1 MKILSI
7 FLSLIPLLAFT
18 ACTHTPTPAAGD
30 YTVSQIN
37 GTPVQIAEPIRVTYT
52 GERLAGKGPINNWSL
67 PVAADGSLGLG
78 IVTRMAGPE
87 KLMELENTLLKAL
100 DGGTLSALPDGSLVV
115 TKGGTDVV
123 VMPRAPIR

>member
-1 MKILSI
+1 M
-7 FLSLIPLLAFT
+7 
-18 ACTHTPTPAAGD
+18 
-30 YTVSQIN
+30 SQIN